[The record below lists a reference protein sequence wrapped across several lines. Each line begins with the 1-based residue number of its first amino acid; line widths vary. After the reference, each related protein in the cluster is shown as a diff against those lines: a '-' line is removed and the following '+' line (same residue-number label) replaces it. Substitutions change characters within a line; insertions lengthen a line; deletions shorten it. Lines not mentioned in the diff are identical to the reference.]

1 MNSLEDLLIILKGLK
16 QEIFKQFDITYLAI
30 LESSLSDEP
39 VLTAGV
45 GVVVE
50 FDDLSS
56 PKFIELQDYLTNLLG
71 RSVHLIVK
79 NGMSEEMLG
88 RMNSDIHVL

>member
-1 MNSLEDLLIILKGLK
+1 MNSLEDILIILRSQKSGLFK
-16 QEIFKQFDITYLAI
+16 KFEIKYLAV

-39 VLTAGV
+39 VLTAGI

-50 FDDLSS
+50 FNDLKS
-56 PKFIELQDYLTNLLG
+56 PLFIELQDYLTDLLR

-79 NGMSEEMLG
+79 NGMSEEMFD
-88 RMNSDIHVL
+88 RMNNDLHVL

>member
-1 MNSLEDLLIILKGLK
+1 MNSLEDILIILRSLK
-16 QEIFKQFDITYLAI
+16 SEIFKNFDIKYLAV

-39 VLTAGV
+39 VLTAGM

-50 FDDLSS
+50 FVDVSN
-56 PKFIELQDYLTNLLG
+56 PKFIELQNYLTELLR

-79 NGMSEEMLG
+79 NGMSEEMFN
-88 RMNSDIHVL
+88 RMNNDIHVL

>member
-1 MNSLEDLLIILKGLK
+1 MNSLEDILIILRSVKPDLFNRYH
-16 QEIFKQFDITYLAI
+16 INYLAV

-39 VLTAGV
+39 VLTAGL

-50 FDDLSS
+50 FNDGSKPQFVELESYLSDL
-56 PKFIELQDYLTNLLG
+56 LR

-79 NGMSEEMLG
+79 NGMSEEMYS
-88 RMNSDIHVL
+88 RMLPELHQL

>member
-1 MNSLEDLLIILKGLK
+1 MNSIEDILIILQNLK
-16 QEIFKQFDITYLAI
+16 LEIFERFDIRYIAV

-39 VLTAGV
+39 VLTSGI

-50 FDDLSS
+50 FEDASN
-56 PKFIELQDYLTNLLG
+56 PKFIELESYLTELLG

-79 NGMSEEMLG
+79 NGMSDEMFD
-88 RMNSDIHVL
+88 RMSNDIHIL

>member
-1 MNSLEDLLIILKGLK
+1 MNSLEDILIILKSLK
-16 QEIFKQFDITYLAI
+16 SEIFKRFDIKYLAV

-39 VLTAGV
+39 ILTAGI

-50 FDDLSS
+50 FDEGVS
-56 PKFIELQDYLTNLLG
+56 PKFIELQDYLTGLLG

-79 NGMSEEMLG
+79 NGMSEEMFE
-88 RMNSDIHVL
+88 RMQSDIHVL

>member
-1 MNSLEDLLIILKGLK
+1 MNSLEDILIILRSQQSAL
-16 QEIFKQFDITYLAI
+16 FKKFDINYLAV

-39 VLTAGV
+39 VLSAGI

-50 FDDLSS
+50 FDDLTS
-56 PKFIELQDYLTNLLG
+56 PQFIELQDYLTALLR

-79 NGMSEEMLG
+79 NGMSEDMFD
-88 RMNSDIHVL
+88 RMKNDIHVL